1 MMVKEL
7 DKKFEKKGEKFTQ
20 IEKGDTYYIYKRDM
34 GTSICYEVFERR
46 SAKLNDFWRKFDT
59 KGKYDG
65 FDSFEQYPNDE
76 QFGKWA
82 YCCNTLEQAKKRT
95 AEFIKMMKL
104 RQKQPKM
111 R

>member
-46 SAKLNDFWRKFDT
+46 AAKLNDFWRKFDT

-95 AEFIKMMKL
+95 AEFIKMV
-104 RQKQPKM
+104 
-111 R
+111 